1 MDELGFSP
9 SDIAKTLTYRGVFS
23 SSNGRGNK
31 RKSRS
36 TRKEDLVE
44 LESGLW
50 LDQRTGDIWLI
61 Q

>member
-1 MDELGFSP
+1 MNELGFSP
-9 SDIAKTLTYRGVFS
+9 SDICQTLTYRGVYS
-23 SSNGRGNK
+23 PSNGRGNK

-36 TRKEDLVE
+36 TRKEDLIE

-50 LDQRTGDIWLI
+50 VNPKNGDVWLI